1 LLRELGDGIGESL
14 PHGGRKVHHAQP
26 VGFDAN
32 LVEDLPEKTDAALR
46 AEIAFE
52 KMATALQATG
62 DENAVGSVLKSLH
75 DVHRVN
81 LPRAGDADDAD
92 VGRILCAKRSCKV
105 CGGVRTVVATKGEDL
120 RFKLGG
126 MMHYFAPIIAMIAA
140 EI

>member
-1 LLRELGDGIGESL
+1 LLRELGDGIGKSL
-14 PHGGRKVHHAQP
+14 PHGGRKVHHPQP

-32 LVEDLPEKTDAALR
+32 LVEDLSEKANAPFR
-46 AEIAFE
+46 AEVAFE
-52 KMATALQATG
+52 KMATALQATR
-62 DENAVGSVLKSLH
+62 DKDAVGSALESLH

-120 RFKLGG
+120 RFKLGCVV
-126 MMHYFAPIIAMIAA
+126 HYFAPIIAMIAA